1 MKRLNIDANTKYAD
15 LPLNYQQCID
25 NYIQTGSL
33 KESYKIVANSK
44 LNDNSL
50 NSYAYRFFNNPLL
63 KPIIQERR
71 LEILRE
77 SQMKPEDIIKR
88 IEDIANGKVEDQYS
102 PKTAVKDMLNAAK
115 LLADI
120 NGMTQKNDININ
132 NAIAV
137 QFVNDL
143 KE

>member
-1 MKRLNIDANTKYAD
+1 MKLKDITNTTKYID
-15 LPLNYQQCID
+15 LPLKWQQGID
-25 NYIQTGSL
+25 KYIETGNAT
-33 KESYKIVANSK
+33 ESYKIIANPNITPKSVK
-44 LNDNSL
+44 EIGC
-50 NSYAYRFFNNPLL
+50 RFFKDAQL

-77 SQMKPEDIIKR
+77 TQMKPEDIIKR